1 MQIKQSIISLNEEI
15 PVVETTKEGFI
26 RGGFTSISTG
36 AAINVKNLNCPNAAN
51 STCYDSPV
59 SGIDYENVNCP
70 KASEATCGSTAAKK
84 KGIGILPPTLWT

>member
-36 AAINVKNLNCPNAAN
+36 AAINVKNLNCP
-51 STCYDSPV
+51 
-59 SGIDYENVNCP
+59 